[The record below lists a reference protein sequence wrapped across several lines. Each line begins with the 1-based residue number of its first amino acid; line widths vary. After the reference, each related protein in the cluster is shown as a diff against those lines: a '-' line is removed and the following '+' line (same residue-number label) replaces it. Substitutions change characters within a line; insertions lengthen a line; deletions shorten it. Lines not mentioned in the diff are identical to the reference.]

1 MCVPEYLYW
10 WAFFKMA
17 PMFGCCCWCSFLLPA
32 IAISSVMFFF
42 CMLFEFMIDVHY
54 GFIGQLMWQLEQ
66 LQQSLS
72 SFLCSS
78 VECLILYTTHRVII
92 EVKQAALEASFLAV
106 GRLPAPVASSSPVIW
121 QAHCPAVR
129 GPGSTARWQNG
140 HLGLLYWWQR
150 CPLISDRFIC
160 FRSQCRFTD
169 VYRCWIPVNVPIN
182 GHQSSLPCSVFSNLH
197 YLF

>member
-1 MCVPEYLYW
+1 MCVLEYLYW
-10 WAFFKMA
+10 WAFFKVA
-17 PMFGCCCWCSFLLPA
+17 PMFGCRCWCSFLLPA
-32 IAISSVMFFF
+32 IAICSVMFFF

-72 SFLCSS
+72 SVLCSS

-106 GRLPAPVASSSPVIW
+106 GRLPAPVASSSPVTW
-121 QAHCPAVR
+121 QAHCPAVC
-129 GPGSTARWQNG
+129 GSGSTARWQNG
-140 HLGLLYWWQR
+140 HLGLFHWWQR

-160 FRSQCRFTD
+160 FRSQCRFAD
-169 VYRCWIPVNVPIN
+169 VYRCWSPI
-182 GHQSSLPCSVFSNLH
+182 QFA
-197 YLF
+197 LFKVYIIYSK